1 MIFLMKEARSRNTG
15 TQGKLNSLSSPQ
27 SPRPP
32 RVEGVTRW
40 CDRSTGSGAWLTTV
54 PFRSLRRLLPGPCFS
69 EVRSGAWPLGPSCVG
84 QRWAWAQRLRFPR
97 PLLILFHL
105 SPHPQRRLGE
115 EEEDGP
121 GFCPSSV
128 GLAPEPVSS
137 PVRPPLGYGEGK
149 GRRCQVP
156 ARYPETSQRC
166 CSMREAY
173 GMMSPAFLEGVQ
185 TPQGA
190 LKASL

>member
-15 TQGKLNSLSSPQ
+15 TQGKLNSLSALQ

-32 RVEGVTRW
+32 RVEGITRW

-69 EVRSGAWPLGPSCVG
+69 EVRSGAWPLGPSCLG

-97 PLLILFHL
+97 PLLMLFHL

-128 GLAPEPVSS
+128 ALLLSLFPHLCGPLWVTVRVRGDGAWCLPGTPRLAS
-137 PVRPPLGYGEGK
+137 
-149 GRRCQVP
+149 
-156 ARYPETSQRC
+156 A
-166 CSMREAY
+166 A
-173 GMMSPAFLEGVQ
+173 A
-185 TPQGA
+185 A
-190 LKASL
+190 